1 MYISAYASIH
11 MYKYLYIHL
20 ITLQRLVLGNPN
32 GLQFRICFAPPWG
45 SRYIIL
51 LKLLHT
57 RAETKVHHIC
67 KKEPLQHTIHT
78 AHGRNPAN
86 QLRLVVSWWC
96 RISSINSLNSY
107 LKLFGK
113 RWGATRVYAS
123 FRKQGDVVRR
133 FSPQSASTAC
143 QDEQWWTCI
152 LQHQHLNIKKDTT
165 ITIFGDLPGFSKHM

>member
-32 GLQFRICFAPPWG
+32 GLQFRICFAPPRG

-86 QLRLVVSWWC
+86 QLRSVVSWWC

-113 RWGATRVYAS
+113 GEVLRESMLVSESRTMLC
-123 FRKQGDVVRR
+123 GDFHHNQHRQHVKMNN
-133 FSPQSASTAC
+133 
-143 QDEQWWTCI
+143 DEHAYCNT
-152 LQHQHLNIKKDTT
+152 NT
-165 ITIFGDLPGFSKHM
+165 